1 MDAEQLWETT
11 MNPET
16 RYLKRVTIESLQDA
30 GEMTELLMGAQ
41 VEPRKNYIK
50 NNAEYAELDV

>member
-1 MDAEQLWETT
+1 MDSEQLWETT
-11 MNPET
+11 MNPDT
-16 RYLKRVTIESLQDA
+16 RFLKRVTIESLQAA

-50 NNAEYAELDV
+50 TNANIAELDV